1 MVVVL
6 DNANFFFF
14 FLIVKKIL
22 LTKKLLHTTR
32 MKQIKKYV
40 QKKKKQHKGNH
51 ANVIMLIKFNE
62 LSKFSVGDDNQICFC
77 HDWLCGDSS
86 LKDVFPKLY
95 RIAVDK
101 DVSISS
107 FLCGTHNWNP
117 KFWRG

>member
-1 MVVVL
+1 
-6 DNANFFFF
+6 
-14 FLIVKKIL
+14 
-22 LTKKLLHTTR
+22 

>member
-32 MKQIKKYV
+32 MKQLKKYV

-62 LSKFSVGDDNQICFC
+62 LSKFSWVMIIKSASAMTGGVGI
-77 HDWLCGDSS
+77 L
-86 LKDVFPKLY
+86 V
-95 RIAVDK
+95 
-101 DVSISS
+101 
-107 FLCGTHNWNP
+107 
-117 KFWRG
+117 